1 MSKATSAHITAKDR
15 AKPSRW
21 TTQDTVAFLLAAT
34 GDYIADNEAGVDFR
48 QCFGGSQPAFR
59 WERRARTSASPS
71 GARLGRSTC
80 RNPRQASNRAA
91 LWPAPLAAGELL
103 RCQVLMMLIRR
114 KAAPAPTKV
123 RERPHVTR
131 RQPTKETGQVQ
142 LLSCQM
148 LAQLLQRGLG
158 QG

>member
-80 RNPRQASNRAA
+80 RNPRQTSNRAA
-91 LWPAPLAAGELL
+91 LWPASLAAGEL
-103 RCQVLMMLIRR
+103 RR
-114 KAAPAPTKV
+114 MPGSIWSDARAAPP
-123 RERPHVTR
+123 
-131 RQPTKETGQVQ
+131 RQK
-142 LLSCQM
+142 
-148 LAQLLQRGLG
+148 
-158 QG
+158 